1 MVGEGRGSSHIIPVY
16 CLHTYTHLHIH
27 MHTHAHI
34 LMYTVYKWYFLPLL
48 YFWWPHQNN
57 FCLAFYVLN
66 ILTDW
71 FLNWIT
77 CLLLLGD
84 WIDFYMA
91 SVFTSFDPNELLFL
105 SPCKKTAIHVLSM
118 QFEGWKVTEP
128 QNTVL
133 TTNPVQ
139 FCSAVI
145 KIAFQRYSEPSTKA
159 LVKWTCILYL
169 SRSITAGKQKLYK
182 ALNFITYS
190 PGR

>member
-84 WIDFYMA
+84 WIDFYWHLCSLVLIPM
-91 SVFTSFDPNELLFL
+91 SFYFCLPARRLQYTYWACSLRVERSQN
-105 SPCKKTAIHVLSM
+105 PK
-118 QFEGWKVTEP
+118 
-128 QNTVL
+128 NTVL

-169 SRSITAGKQKLYK
+169 SWSITAGKQKLYK
-182 ALNFITYS
+182 ALDFITYS